1 MAAYFVTGTDT
12 EVGKTFVSSALLL
25 AAGNAGLSSLGL
37 KPIAAGCEDTP
48 QGLRNE
54 DALALMAA
62 SNVPLPYKA
71 VNPITLAPPIAPH
84 IAADEAGIGLSAQ
97 ALAHH
102 CRRHLSDV
110 DFSLVEGAGGWLV
123 PLNAEETLGD
133 LAIVL
138 GLPVI
143 LVVGLKLGCI
153 NHALLTAQTIKQSGL
168 TLAGWVANDGAQPMT
183 RRQQNIETL
192 TQRIEA
198 PCLAELP
205 RCQPEQAANRLDLG
219 TLLG

>member
-1 MAAYFVTGTDT
+1 
-12 EVGKTFVSSALLL
+12 
-25 AAGNAGLSSLGL
+25 
-37 KPIAAGCEDTP
+37 
-48 QGLRNE
+48 
-54 DALALMAA
+54 MAA
-62 SNVPLPYKA
+62 SNVTPPYKS
-71 VNPITLAPPIAPH
+71 VNPIALAPPIAPH
-84 IAADEAGIGLSAQ
+84 IAADEAGIELSAQ
-97 ALAHH
+97 ELAHH
-102 CRRHLSDV
+102 CRRQLNDA

-123 PLNAEETLGD
+123 PLNAEETLAD

-143 LVVGLKLGCI
+143 LVVSLKLGCI
-153 NHALLTAQTIKQSGL
+153 NHALLTALSIEQSGL
-168 TLAGWVANDGAQPMT
+168 TLAGWVANDSVQPMA

-205 RCQPEQAANRLDLG
+205 RCQPEEAANRLDLD